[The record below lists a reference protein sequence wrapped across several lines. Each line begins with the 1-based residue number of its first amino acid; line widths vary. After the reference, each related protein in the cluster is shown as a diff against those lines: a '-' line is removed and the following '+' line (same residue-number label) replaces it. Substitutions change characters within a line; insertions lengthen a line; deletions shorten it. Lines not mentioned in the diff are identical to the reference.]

1 MYYTNSIIIG
11 LLYNYLVPPII
22 TQVIIMPSNYFLSV
36 LFVTG
41 EKTDEAS
48 HSNRRK
54 VHRMVRNLYSVHFY
68 ILLVR
73 CQCLSVL
80 ITLLLLT
87 ITHQALSEYFTNSNL
102 FVRNVMIFNFFWII
116 CYLAHISHQWELS
129 RAAC

>member
-87 ITHQALSEYFTNSNL
+87 ITHQAFPEYFTNNNI
-102 FVRNVMIFNFFWII
+102 FVRNAMIFAF
-116 CYLAHISHQWELS
+116 
-129 RAAC
+129 

>member
-36 LFVTG
+36 LFVTD
-41 EKTDEAS
+41 EKTDETS
-48 HSNRRK
+48 PSNTRK
-54 VHRMVRNLYSVHFY
+54 VHRMARNLYSVHFY

-87 ITHQALSEYFTNSNL
+87 ITHQAFPEYFTNNNI
-102 FVRNVMIFNFFWII
+102 FVRNAMIFAF
-116 CYLAHISHQWELS
+116 
-129 RAAC
+129 